1 MFKKKNLESKIE
13 QEREKFQL
21 DMQKA
26 LELQKFELQQRENM
40 LLEREENLEGSK
52 DNSKDE
58 FRTELLGPTIFV
70 TNGEQH
76 TYEHT
81 DEYEVR
87 IREIREE
94 VNRVENENFALQ
106 LLLRKKE
113 EDMEIQQNRQ
123 VELENALDEFREELD
138 NKEQQITN
146 YSIQIMNKDAQLL
159 NRRFSFF
166 SKAPTLD
173 LQQELE
179 RTLHELQEKTA
190 EISRLNQTLKRIT
203 EEKRS
208 ELNAKKRTLLH
219 YEKLVSETRKK
230 YSDLKDE
237 IMLVGIKKNE
247 RPPTTNDD
255 DVLSHVTKEFLEEHE
270 TLKRKYFFTLA
281 VAIKLT
287 RSQKGRST
295 NVDVHSLYETGKNLP
310 FVEWDE
316 WIQQQLEKPA

>member
-208 ELNAKKRTLLH
+208 ELK
-219 YEKLVSETRKK
+219 RKK
-230 YSDLKDE
+230 ENTFAL
-237 IMLVGIKKNE
+237 
-247 RPPTTNDD
+247 
-255 DVLSHVTKEFLEEHE
+255 
-270 TLKRKYFFTLA
+270 
-281 VAIKLT
+281 
-287 RSQKGRST
+287 
-295 NVDVHSLYETGKNLP
+295 
-310 FVEWDE
+310 
-316 WIQQQLEKPA
+316 